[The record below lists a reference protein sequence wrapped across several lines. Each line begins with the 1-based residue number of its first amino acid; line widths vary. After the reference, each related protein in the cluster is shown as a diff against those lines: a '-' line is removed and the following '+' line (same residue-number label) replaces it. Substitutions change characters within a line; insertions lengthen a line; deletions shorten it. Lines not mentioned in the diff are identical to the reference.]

1 MTSSNRGKD
10 EVKIFKALEIN
21 HDRET
26 AHNRERIETFKQIIV
41 LKISWILMTKRVME
55 LNKARVL
62 AQAFFFLTLL
72 INEKLSI

>member
-26 AHNRERIETFKQIIV
+26 AHNRERIETFK
-41 LKISWILMTKRVME
+41 
-55 LNKARVL
+55 
-62 AQAFFFLTLL
+62 
-72 INEKLSI
+72 